1 MTLELKLRKLGNSVG
16 AVFSKE
22 ALAHINAKEGDTL
35 YLTEAP
41 GGFRITAGDPN
52 FEKQMASA
60 EKIMRR
66 YRNTLRELAK

>member
-1 MTLELKLRKLGNSVG
+1 MTLELKLRRFGNSLG

-22 ALAHINAKEGDTL
+22 ALARLNSKEGDTL
-35 YLTEAP
+35 FLTEAP
-41 GGFRITAGDPN
+41 DGFRITAADPN
-52 FEKQMASA
+52 FPKQMELA

>member
-1 MTLELKLRKLGNSVG
+1 MAMELKLRKVGNSLG

-22 ALAHINAKEGDTL
+22 ALSRLNAKEGDSL

-41 GGFRITAGDPN
+41 DGFRITAADPN
-52 FEKQMASA
+52 FGKQLESA
-60 EKIMRR
+60 KKIIRR

>member
-1 MTLELKLRKLGNSVG
+1 MTLELKLRKVGNSLG

-22 ALAHINAKEGDTL
+22 ALARLNAKEGDTL
-35 YLTEAP
+35 FLTEAP
-41 GGFRITAGDPN
+41 DGFRITAADPN
-52 FEKQMASA
+52 FAKQMESA